1 MIVKVKGLVKRYDKL
16 VALDYLDLEVAEG
29 EIFGLLG
36 PNGSGKT
43 TAINCILS
51 LLKYD
56 KGSIEI
62 FGKPMSADA
71 YDIKKDIGVIMQ
83 NVTVFEA
90 LTVYENVH
98 YFCSLY
104 IKDKAKV
111 KELTEEAIRFVSLEE
126 YRNFYHKKISGG
138 LLRRLNIACGI
149 AHKPKLIIL
158 DEPTVAV
165 DPKVE
170 IKF

>member
-1 MIVKVKGLVKRYDKL
+1 MNEKFRRIVMVVNVEGLVKRYDKL
-16 VALDYLDLEVAEG
+16 VALDYLDLKVEEG

-62 FGKPMSADA
+62 FGKPMGPNA
-71 YDIKKDIGVIMQ
+71 YNIKKDIGIIMQ
-83 NVTVFEA
+83 NVAVFDE
-90 LTVYENVH
+90 LTVYDNIS

-104 IKDKAKV
+104 IKDKNEV
-111 KELTEEAIRFVSLEE
+111 KRLTKEAL
-126 YRNFYHKKISGG
+126 NLYHSTIFRTS
-138 LLRRLNIACGI
+138 
-149 AHKPKLIIL
+149 IL
-158 DEPTVAV
+158 KNSAAV
-165 DPKVE
+165 YSED
-170 IKF
+170 